1 MLVDFGA
8 TAKLGEDVVQCTQ
21 QYLLNRQY
29 SKCSESMDWTCLG
42 NKNSNSNTNFIYT
55 VLFEFHSIGS
65 TLAQLAGLN
74 LVTYKSVERLVEAVN
89 FQFQQEPLFSRL
101 ILACFEAQEKGES
114 ALATAVSAYLNK
126 HTLQ

>member
-1 MLVDFGA
+1 
-8 TAKLGEDVVQCTQ
+8 
-21 QYLLNRQY
+21 
-29 SKCSESMDWTCLG
+29 MDWTCLG

-65 TLAQLAGLN
+65 TLAQLAGFN